1 MVEDVPPP
9 SVRLFM
15 PALRGG
21 KLCVPALYEP
31 ALRVVDALGRGG
43 MAPFDFHARVASPP
57 K

>member
-21 KLCVPALYEP
+21 KQCVPALYEP